1 LSDPFSFEYQISIFN
16 PSKIHICLA
25 ITEVAIVGKFEITL
39 ETGPRY
45 GRKGKQRGADLI
57 KLKTRP
63 KTAFRFCPTGG
74 L

>member
-1 LSDPFSFEYQISIFN
+1 M
-16 PSKIHICLA
+16 
-25 ITEVAIVGKFEITL
+25 GKFELTL